1 MSHPEDEDQEPEQ
14 EPTGVEEAQSEEDQD
29 RGPGQVELAAPE
41 ERPRDVASVEL
52 TGRQEVDRGH
62 EQTDPAREC
71 ERVRMAEERVR
82 QREEQREGAEQ
93 KRRLRLPCEREAGS
107 GRRRGQRESRQGHRN
122 CDRESDKRSRN
133 ADIEKRA
140 AIRYRVSHTD
150 ERAKRAEGR
159 DRRQEE
165 RKRRLHFVSLRDE
178 VVAHLV
184 GAEDRQQRQSEEQ
197 AAEPNCLD
205 GEERLPRVVRPVPRP
220 TEERRGE
227 DRDEEQD
234 QVHLRPRET
243 RSRPSLNVDE
253 GLALLL
259 GDRGDVVFRD
269 KFKPQGVEGRVDA
282 ARRNPDLERQRH
294 RADDDAVHGKLARHS
309 GPERLNLR
317 LRGEHCASQPSHVL
331 KGAGLRSWPKCFRCR
346 RDKAFAIRSSGEGY
360 RKGWLECVP
369 TLPRVQRGGP
379 DLAPMLAA
387 FCIRYRRRARRA
399 DRKGP
404 TLASARCLS
413 PRRSNGLLRASLQPL
428 PRLPL
433 LAPTPHI
440 TNSADKDS
448 LEIRHPLYALSTR
461 AVNLVAERR
470 GCIEP
475 RPEPTQPSGHR
486 CRRRESHHA
495 RAFVRRGMAA
505 DYRDSRPRRSG
516 REAGARNAARLRWGG
531 LP

>member
-1 MSHPEDEDQEPEQ
+1 MSHPEDEDQEPEE

-71 ERVRMAEERVR
+71 ERVRMAEQRGR

-165 RKRRLHFVSLRDE
+165 RKRRLDFVSLRYE
-178 VVAHLV
+178 VVS
-184 GAEDRQQRQSEEQ
+184 GA
-197 AAEPNCLD
+197 
-205 GEERLPRVVRPVPRP
+205 RLTPP
-220 TEERRGE
+220 GA
-227 DRDEEQD
+227 D
-234 QVHLRPRET
+234 
-243 RSRPSLNVDE
+243 
-253 GLALLL
+253 
-259 GDRGDVVFRD
+259 
-269 KFKPQGVEGRVDA
+269 GRVDA
-282 ARRNPDLERQRH
+282 ARRNPKLERQRH
-294 RADDDAVHGKLARHS
+294 RADDAAVHGKLARHS

-369 TLPRVQRGGP
+369 TLPRVQRAGP

-404 TLASARCLS
+404 TLASARRLS
-413 PRRSNGLLRASLQPL
+413 PQCSNGLLRASLQPL
-428 PRLPL
+428 PT
-433 LAPTPHI
+433 TPPHSKPHMP
-440 TNSADKDS
+440 NSADKDS

-470 GCIEP
+470 RCMEP
-475 RPEPTQPSGHR
+475 RPEPTPPSG
-486 CRRRESHHA
+486 RR
-495 RAFVRRGMAA
+495 
-505 DYRDSRPRRSG
+505 
-516 REAGARNAARLRWGG
+516 
-531 LP
+531 